1 MFHYGRTNEILQT
14 SCSKLCS
21 VQSLMNKP
29 PPKTPTEDTTYLER
43 MTLVRTGDW
52 LKDALRVIGK
62 FEWTFNMQR
71 NAKPTRTHAF

>member
-43 MTLVRTGDW
+43 MTFSENRRLANGCFACDRQVRMD
-52 LKDALRVIGK
+52 
-62 FEWTFNMQR
+62 FQY
-71 NAKPTRTHAF
+71 AKKCKTH